1 MVFPWHPAGDS
12 LRHFF
17 VLIAGG
23 TVPQVAEHSDHSLHS
38 VRVSEIKQKVGRPL
52 NLPLILKS
60 RKDFPFEQTYSA

>member
-38 VRVSEIKQKVGRPL
+38 VRVSEIKQKMVHLRICL
-52 NLPLILKS
+52 SSL
-60 RKDFPFEQTYSA
+60 RKKEFPFEQTYSA